1 MKDKKKRLLKFGV
14 LAVGLLI
21 LTGCTASF
29 CAPAD
34 IGHMLYG
41 QDAGLVTI
49 TDSGQKEHSA
59 TLKKIITDAEAQG
72 FVTPSIEY
80 YEALDQKVLEFAVL
94 KFDNTAGLSGQA
106 LNDAAL
112 KKWGYLKYLGNNDSA
127 ASDGTTLWANWTYW
141 NNQIAQE
148 IGLEKTPDRDF
159 ANYYKT
165 QIYSKISANRA
176 CISLYD
182 GEYGPPGNKIMV
194 TGKTWGDAFKTGVIE
209 GLLIYPIAAFIE
221 VTTKAIDIPGWGQVF
236 AILITTVLI
245 RGILILLTF
254 KQTIGAQK
262 MQTLQPEL
270 AKIQQKFPNSDTNQ
284 YEKQAL
290 AQAQMAL
297 YKKNKINPMGSLL
310 VMLVQFPVFIAV
322 WGAMNGSAVLASDSV
337 FGLNLNA
344 QLGTSMINN
353 WFSGSWWTAWVLFL
367 LMTVTQFVSTK
378 LATWLNKPAQKD
390 IEKTTA
396 NPAAKKQQSQ
406 GKMMSNIMFIMIIVM
421 SFTLPAAMGVYWF
434 AGAII
439 SIAQTFIVHYVMKG
453 KKNKNENI

>member
-1 MKDKKKRLLKFGV
+1 MNNKKKRLAKFGA
-14 LAVGLLI
+14 LALGLLI
-21 LTGCTASF
+21 LTGCTKSF
-29 CAPAD
+29 CSPAD
-34 IGHMLYG
+34 IGHMLYS
-41 QDAGLVTI
+41 QDPGLVTQ
-49 TDSGQKEHSA
+49 TDGVTKEHSE

-72 FVTPSIEY
+72 FVTPTIEY
-80 YEALDQKVLEFAVL
+80 YEALDQKVLNFAL
-94 KFDNTAGLSGQA
+94 DKFDNVDGLSGQA

-112 KKWGYLKYLGNNDSA
+112 KRWGYLKYLGDDHTGVA
-127 ASDGTTLWANWTYW
+127 EGTTLWANWTFW

-165 QIYSKISANRA
+165 QIYNKISANRA

-182 GEYGPPGNKIMV
+182 GEYGPPGNKTFV
-194 TGKTWGDAFKTGVIE
+194 TGKTWKEAFSNGVIE
-209 GLLIYPIAAFIE
+209 GLLVYPIAAFIE
-221 VTTKAIDIPGWGQVF
+221 VVTNAINIPGWGQVF
-236 AILITTVLI
+236 AILLTTLVV

-262 MQTLQPEL
+262 MQALQPEL

-322 WGAMNGSAVLASDSV
+322 WGAMNGSAVLSSDSV
-337 FGLNLNA
+337 LGLNLNA

-353 WFSGSWWTAWVLFL
+353 WFSGGWWTAWVLFL
-367 LMTVTQFVSTK
+367 LMTATQFVSTK
-378 LATWLNKPAQKD
+378 LTTWLNKSAQKD

-396 NPAAKKQQSQ
+396 NPAAQKQKNQ
-406 GKMMSNIMFIMIIVM
+406 GKMMSNVMFIMIIVM

-439 SIAQTFIVHYVMKG
+439 SIAQTLIVHYSMKG
-453 KKNKNENI
+453 KKKNENI

>member
-1 MKDKKKRLLKFGV
+1 MKNKKKRLLKFGA
-14 LAVGLLI
+14 LALGLLI
-21 LTGCTASF
+21 LTGCTKSF

-41 QDAGLVTI
+41 QDAGLVSSTE
-49 TDSGQKEHSA
+49 GVKEHGEVV
-59 TLKKIITDAEAQG
+59 KKIITDAESQG
-72 FVTPSIEY
+72 FTTPSLEY
-80 YEALDQKVLEFAVL
+80 YEALDQKVLNFAL
-94 KFDNTAGLSGQA
+94 SKFDNTAGLSGQE
-106 LNDAAL
+106 LNAAAL
-112 KKWGYLKYLGNNDSA
+112 KKWGYLKYLGNDHTA
-127 ASDGTTLWANWTYW
+127 AADGTTLWANWTYW

-165 QIYSKISANRA
+165 QIYAKISANRA

-182 GEYGPPGNKIMV
+182 GEYGPPGNKITV
-194 TGKTWGDAFKTGVIE
+194 TGKTWKEAFQNGVIE

-221 VTTKAIDIPGWGQVF
+221 IVTTSINIPGWGQVF
-236 AILITTVLI
+236 AILITTLII
-245 RGILILLTF
+245 RGLLILLTF

-262 MQTLQPEL
+262 MQTLQPEI
-270 AKIQQKFPNSDTNQ
+270 AKLQQKFPNSDTNQ

-297 YKKNKINPMGSLL
+297 YKKHKINPMGSLL

-337 FGLNLNA
+337 LGLNLNA

-353 WFSGSWWTAWVLFL
+353 WFFGGWWTAWVLFI
-367 LMTVTQFVSTK
+367 LMTAAQFVSTK
-378 LATWLNKPAQKD
+378 LTTWLNKSAQKN

-396 NPAAKKQQSQ
+396 NPAANKQAKQ
-406 GKMMSNIMFIMIIVM
+406 GKMMSNVMFIMIIVM
-421 SFTLPAAMGVYWF
+421 SFTLPSAMGVYWF

-439 SIAQTFIVHYVMKG
+439 SIAQTLIVHYVMKG
-453 KKNKNENI
+453 KKKKNENI